1 MGFLK
6 MKLSRCQYRSE
17 CEKQS
22 PIKRWLKNPK
32 NKRPLIPPRDLE
44 VDQVGAESFSGT
56 ATEEGVSE
64 VVHFIRLL
72 QKEPR
77 TRDSPLPPTQ
87 KKSIS
92 STGDGQAS
100 PCPTV
105 APGSYHAWLWF
116 SNYHRAPALGGW
128 ALKTGC
134 RICEGT
140 AQLWDLF
147 IQGH

>member
-17 CEKQS
+17 CEKQR

-44 VDQVGAESFSGT
+44 VDQVGTESFSGT

-77 TRDSPLPPTQ
+77 TRDSPLPPPP
-87 KKSIS
+87 KKSP
-92 STGDGQAS
+92 S
-100 PCPTV
+100 PAQEMGKHPHV
-105 APGSYHAWLWF
+105 
-116 SNYHRAPALGGW
+116 
-128 ALKTGC
+128 
-134 RICEGT
+134 
-140 AQLWDLF
+140 QLWL
-147 IQGH
+147 QGLTTHGSGFLTTTKLLLWEDEL

>member
-17 CEKQS
+17 CEMQR

-32 NKRPLIPPRDLE
+32 NKRPLTPRVTWRWIRL
-44 VDQVGAESFSGT
+44 APSFCGT

-64 VVHFIRLL
+64 VVHFIRLV
-72 QKEPR
+72 QRSQEQETPPCPSPKK
-77 TRDSPLPPTQ
+77 SPL
-87 KKSIS
+87 S

-100 PCPTV
+100 LCPAV
-105 APGSYHAWLWF
+105 APESYHAWLWF
-116 SNYHRAPALGGW
+116 SNQYRAPALGGQ

-147 IQGH
+147 IRGH